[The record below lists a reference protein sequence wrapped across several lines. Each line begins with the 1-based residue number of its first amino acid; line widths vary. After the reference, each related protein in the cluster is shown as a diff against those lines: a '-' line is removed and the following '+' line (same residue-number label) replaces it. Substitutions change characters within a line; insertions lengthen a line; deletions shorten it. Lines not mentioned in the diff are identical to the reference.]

1 MYTLSLENF
10 LDFSGIATD
19 NISISRKTRKILLRI
34 LRTNFKNQKRAVLGP
49 DLSNREKLIKTVLS
63 SKRVG
68 EAIVRESFLSWH
80 KKSKARKKLANT
92 QAKYAPT
99 SLTEQ

>member
-10 LDFSGIATD
+10 LDFSSIATD
-19 NISISRKTRKILLRI
+19 NISIPRKTRKILRI

-49 DLSNREKLIKTVLS
+49 DLSNREKLIKTVLEFEAC
-63 SKRVG
+63 RRGNCQG
-68 EAIVRESFLSWH
+68 EHLSWH
-80 KKSKARKKLANT
+80 QKSKARKKLANT
-92 QAKYAPT
+92 QAKYLPT